1 MFYSFGTET
10 DASPKVD
17 AEMFQNNRTNVDHIM
32 KQAEG
37 GRINKLWTLLDSQST
52 VDLFCNDRM
61 LTKVHAVKTHLKVYS
76 TGGMAM
82 INLIGFLPGFGWY
95 HTHP

>member
-1 MFYSFGTET
+1 MMFYSFGTET

-52 VDLFCNDRM
+52 VDLF
-61 LTKVHAVKTHLKVYS
+61 
-76 TGGMAM
+76 
-82 INLIGFLPGFGWY
+82 
-95 HTHP
+95 